1 MRPRSGAK
9 TVRRVL
15 PTRMTLFLK
24 PLLPDSYP
32 AGVFAIPQR
41 QGWLRVGRGQGNDLR
56 VNHDSVSANHAKIFV
71 SEETGTI
78 LSDCGSSNG
87 TFVNGVQVSDRF
99 PISVGDLVRF
109 ATAEFQVV
117 ADASGNL
124 EEEAT
129 ARIENP
135 ESAARIL
142 VLESELEAMR
152 SEVETRNHEKMHMMT
167 ELDSSRSLVAGFEVE
182 LQKSQAEGS
191 ALGETVRG
199 LQREILDHV
208 QREQRNQSTLSET
221 RKTLMDREG
230 AIAGLQYEISKR
242 DRSLQQLTEER
253 DGLQR
258 SHHKIATAFSESQEH
273 LESTKS
279 MLSSAIE
286 EKKSA
291 EGVAA
296 SLLERLI
303 SLSERLLADW
313 EKWRPRSLVS
323 SVPSSAEEAFEKM
336 DLVAAAIRSELDLI
350 EPIWHEFGD
359 GVQEELR
366 RRCARLQEEEADLSR
381 EKEERQVE
389 VADVSENLEQF
400 RQIIDSEVRRAQGLS
415 RRGVEVEIPERFES
429 MVIAKDT
436 EQEIYRSLIERL
448 EVMDLL
454 IAGYRGSKKLREIV
468 IELDEFRARLAAILE
483 GSGVCSFTHPV
494 GMVLTLKH
502 RKEVQ
507 VLSRKGWG
515 TRQYSEYP
523 FQPGEITKVIRAGY
537 SVGEGEYAV
546 ILRKVEVLIRGIGD

>member
-1 MRPRSGAK
+1 
-9 TVRRVL
+9 
-15 PTRMTLFLK
+15 MTLFLK

-56 VNHDSVSANHAKIFV
+56 ANHDSVSANHAKIFV

-129 ARIENP
+129 ARIEDL
-135 ESAARIL
+135 ESGARIL